1 MKKLTK
7 LMAIAL
13 AATTLSSGAAMA
25 SDYGPWQ
32 VRFRAILISPDETSS
47 TSIGGFTD
55 HSDQIVPEMDISYFF
70 NDNFS
75 AELILGV
82 SKHSGNAWNTAAG
95 DLDIGSVW
103 ALPPTLTLQ
112 YHAMPG
118 QMINPYVGVGANL
131 TIFFGED
138 DLPAGSPITSISHS
152 ASIGPAVQ
160 AGVDIQTG
168 GDWFLNADIKKVWMQ
183 TDATMQTVLG
193 TVTADVSLDPWI
205 FGVGFG
211 RRF

>member
-1 MKKLTK
+1 
-7 LMAIAL
+7 
-13 AATTLSSGAAMA
+13 
-25 SDYGPWQ
+25 
-32 VRFRAILISPDETSS
+32 
-47 TSIGGFTD
+47 
-55 HSDQIVPEMDISYFF
+55 
-70 NDNFS
+70 
-75 AELILGV
+75 
-82 SKHSGNAWNTAAG
+82 
-95 DLDIGSVW
+95 
-103 ALPPTLTLQ
+103 
-112 YHAMPG
+112 
-118 QMINPYVGVGANL
+118 MINPYVGVGANL